1 MNLLNG
7 LNVDALKDFAIRIL
21 ANPAEGKAEYAV
33 KTTWNGQVR
42 TITRP
47 EPFVLGGKI
56 HERPFEIVA
65 DEPPQLLGSNHGP
78 NPQELLFAALNS
90 CMMVVFVAQASL
102 RGITLGRLEIRTVGA
117 LDLRGFVDPST
128 GVIPGFDQLSFDITV
143 QGNGTQQQYEE
154 IFEAIRN
161 SSPNYFNLAH
171 AIKLTG
177 SVNKF

>member
-1 MNLLNG
+1 MKLLNG
-7 LNVDALKDFAIRIL
+7 LNVDALKDFAARIL

-33 KTTWNGQVR
+33 KTTWGGQVR
-42 TITRP
+42 ATTRP
-47 EPFVLGGKI
+47 EPFVLGGKV
-56 HERPFEIVA
+56 HERPFEIAA

-102 RGITLGRLEIRTVGA
+102 RGITLESLEIHTAGT
-117 LDLRGFVDPST
+117 LDLRGFVDPTT

-143 QGNGTQQQYEE
+143 RGNGTQQQFDE
-154 IFEAIRN
+154 ILEAIGN
-161 SSPNYFNLAH
+161 SSPNYFNVTH

-177 SVNKF
+177 CVHKL